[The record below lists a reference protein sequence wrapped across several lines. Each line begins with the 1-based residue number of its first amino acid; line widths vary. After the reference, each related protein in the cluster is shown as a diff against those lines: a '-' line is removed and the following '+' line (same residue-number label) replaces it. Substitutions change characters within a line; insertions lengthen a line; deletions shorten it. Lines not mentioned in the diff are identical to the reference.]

1 MCTSYLTS
9 TCNSVNHSQTA
20 TMVCITKK
28 ISLAY
33 FCYSCRQA
41 TVYAAGILYSFLL
54 MMLSVYVTTQRMII
68 LQQATDY
75 YSFNIC
81 CIESLQCIS
90 CVIKFNSKR
99 KLSNYIY
106 RTTPLFLSTHQK
118 ISTKNDLWVSC
129 TCTPGK
135 GPVGTLFGL
144 VPHFTAHRNQNIYYY
159 SGWSEQWQPTV
170 RQIHCIISANKV
182 TPLFWLHRK
191 L

>member
-118 ISTKNDLWVSC
+118 ISTKMTSEYLVSALLVHDLLEHCIASC
-129 TCTPGK
+129 LALLYIKITS
-135 GPVGTLFGL
+135 
-144 VPHFTAHRNQNIYYY
+144 YYY
-159 SGWSEQWQPTV
+159 SG
-170 RQIHCIISANKV
+170 
-182 TPLFWLHRK
+182 
-191 L
+191 